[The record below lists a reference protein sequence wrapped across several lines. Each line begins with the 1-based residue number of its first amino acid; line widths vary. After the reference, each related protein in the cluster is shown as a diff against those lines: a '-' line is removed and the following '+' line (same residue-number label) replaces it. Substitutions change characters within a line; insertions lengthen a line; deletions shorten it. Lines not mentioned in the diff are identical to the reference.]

1 MTRPGLGWRQLMLGT
16 CVAALF
22 CCLSPARAQEQ
33 APPEE
38 ADATDDG
45 AVEFLEPD
53 EIDALVAPV
62 VLYPDPLLA
71 LVLQASISPLD
82 IVEAERFL
90 LRRDKD
96 PSLEPDPDWDSSVV
110 GLLNYPELIGSM
122 SEYLDWTQLLGGAVV
137 DQLDSVQASI
147 QDIRNAAL
155 AQGILESNA
164 QQKVVVV
171 DDLVVIAP
179 IDKSTIS
186 VPQYDPV
193 QLLAALTPADEVIE
207 EEPEVTVSLTGTP
220 PVEVAPEPPATRP
233 EPPPVAAAAPAPEP
247 PPPPPPPAA
256 AAPAPAPAP
265 APTYYAEPTPTYVA
279 PPPPISYAA
288 PQSTF
293 WSSAATFAGGAA
305 IGGLLGYAWGDD
317 NNDDDDNDGW
327 DDVEDAI
334 RDLDDDDWDD
344 FVDRIDEDDFED
356 FVNRF
361 DEDDLDDARDRW
373 NDRNGGNE
381 INISDSTIV
390 VGNKVKRDQ
399 LNAKLKNKRDSQ
411 LNVARGGE
419 RTKLDLKNG
428 TLKREGGVNVAGRG
442 DAGAAGDKMN
452 RPKGLAPA
460 KATRDQP
467 GRRPAAAGGQNR
479 PKVKDV
485 KLPGGGTGNLAAAGQ
500 NRQRAN
506 RQLAQAGGQQPAAGQ
521 GQRPRPQQA
530 GGGAQNRD
538 KAVAA
543 TRRPG
548 AQPQAAVNRGMAAGL
563 DKPRDVRREANRGA
577 ASKAKAG
584 LAKGDRA
591 RPNVQQAGG
600 GGGQRAAQAKRPQ
613 QAAAGGKR
621 PMGGIKSGQNAKR
634 DSNRGKQSLAKAGKG
649 GGKRGRG

>member
-1 MTRPGLGWRQLMLGT
+1 MTRPGRRWRDLMMGT
-16 CVAALF
+16 CVAALL
-22 CCLSPARAQEQ
+22 CCLPPAWAQEQ
-33 APPEE
+33 APAEE
-38 ADATDDG
+38 ADAAEDG

-90 LRRDKD
+90 LRREKD

-164 QQKVVVV
+164 QQKIVVV

-179 IDKSTIS
+179 VDKSTIS
-186 VPQYDPV
+186 VPRYDPV

-220 PVEVAPEPPATRP
+220 PVEVAPEPPASRP
-233 EPPPVAAAAPAPEP
+233 EPPPVTAAAPAPAPEP
-247 PPPPPPPAA
+247 PAPPPAA

-265 APTYYAEPTPTYVA
+265 TYYAEPAPTYAA

-305 IGGLLGYAWGDD
+305 VGGLLGYAWGD
-317 NNDDDDNDGW
+317 NNDDDDDNDGW

-344 FVDRIDEDDFED
+344 FVDRIDDDDLED

-361 DEDDLDDARDRW
+361 DKDDWEDASDRW
-373 NDRNGGNE
+373 KDRNGGNE

-399 LNAKLKNKRDSQ
+399 LNAKLKTKRDSQ

-428 TLKREGGVNVAGRG
+428 TLKREGGVNVANRG
-442 DAGAAGDKMN
+442 DRVGAGDKMN

-460 KATRDQP
+460 KTPRDQAGKRP
-467 GRRPAAAGGQNR
+467 GAAGQAAAGQKR

-506 RQLAQAGGQQPAAGQ
+506 Q
-521 GQRPRPQQA
+521 QQA
-530 GGGAQNRD
+530 GGGAKRPD
-538 KAVAA
+538 KAIAA
-543 TRRPG
+543 ARRPG
-548 AQPQAAVNRGMAAGL
+548 AQPQAAANRGVAAGL
-563 DKPRDVRREANRGA
+563 DQPREVRKAANRGA
-577 ASKAKAG
+577 SSKAKAG
-584 LAKGDRA
+584 LQKPKRPQAK
-591 RPNVQQAGG
+591 Q
-600 GGGQRAAQAKRPQ
+600 AAQARPQ
-613 QAAAGGKR
+613 PQAANRGGKP

-634 DSNRGKQSLAKAGKG
+634 DSNRGKQSLAKAGGGGKG

>member
-1 MTRPGLGWRQLMLGT
+1 MLGT
-16 CVAALF
+16 CAAALLA
-22 CCLSPARAQEQ
+22 CLSPARAQEQ
-33 APPEE
+33 APPQE
-38 ADATDDG
+38 ADAADEG
-45 AVEFLEPD
+45 VVEFLEPD

-90 LRRDKD
+90 LRREKD

-137 DQLDSVQASI
+137 DQIDSVQASI

-155 AQGILESNA
+155 AQGILESNP

-179 IDKSTIS
+179 VDKSTIS

-220 PVEVAPEPPATRP
+220 PVEVAPEPPASRP
-233 EPPPVAAAAPAPEP
+233 EPPPVAAAAPAPE
-247 PPPPPPPAA
+247 PPPPPPAA

-265 APTYYAEPTPTYVA
+265 APTYYAEPTPTYAA

-317 NNDDDDNDGW
+317 DDNDNDNDNDGW

-356 FVNRF
+356 FVDRF
-361 DEDDLDDARDRW
+361 DEDDWDEARDRW
-373 NDRNGGNE
+373 NDRDGGKE

-390 VGNKVKRDQ
+390 VGNQVKRDQ

-411 LNVARGGE
+411 LNVARGGD

-428 TLKREGGVNVAGRG
+428 TLKREGGVNVANRG
-442 DAGAAGDKMN
+442 DRAGAPDKMK
-452 RPKGLAPA
+452 RPQGLAPA
-460 KATRDQP
+460 KATRDRP
-467 GRRPAAAGGQNR
+467 GQRPGVANQAAGGQNR

-506 RQLAQAGGQQPAAGQ
+506 QQLAQAGGQRPAAGQ

-530 GGGAQNRD
+530 SGGAQRRD
-538 KAVAA
+538 KAVASA
-543 TRRPG
+543 RRPG
-548 AQPQAAVNRGMAAGL
+548 AQPQAAVNRGVTAGL
-563 DKPRDVRREANRGA
+563 EQPREVRKAANRGA
-577 ASKAKAG
+577 SSKAKAG
-584 LAKGDRA
+584 LQK
-591 RPNVQQAGG
+591 P
-600 GGGQRAAQAKRPQ
+600 KRPQ
-613 QAAAGGKR
+613 ATQAAKARPQPQAANRGGKR
-621 PMGGIKSGQNAKR
+621 PMGGVKSGQNAKR
-634 DSNRGKQSLAKAGKG
+634 DSKRGKQSLAKAGG
-649 GGKRGRG
+649 GGKGGNRRGRG